1 MGNPVRTAGR
11 MLLPLL
17 AVFLMGMDGPA
28 PDDAER
34 RMLERREEQLAAR
47 IRILRQEQELLLFR
61 GAFSVSDSKYL
72 LLDLHAARGT
82 LSYRNRVLRSFSLKT
97 SPSKAGRILA
107 GPHSLAGKRE
117 DKRGRKSLV
126 FNGAFIIQSKQ
137 PPRINGGEGKL
148 PRITIGKRDLAA
160 IYYALEQGSMV
171 YIMH

>member
-1 MGNPVRTAGR
+1 MSNRVRTAGR
-11 MLLPLL
+11 VLLPLL

-28 PDDAER
+28 PEEAER
-34 RMLERREEQLAAR
+34 GMLERREQQLAAR
-47 IRILRQEQELLLFR
+47 IRTLRQEQELLLYR

-72 LLDLHAARGT
+72 LLDLHTARGT
-82 LSYRNRVLRSFSLKT
+82 LSYRNRLLRSFSLKT
-97 SPSKAGRILA
+97 SSPKSVRIPKGPRVLA
-107 GPHSLAGKRE
+107 EKRE
-117 DKRGRKSLV
+117 DKAGRKALV

-171 YIMH
+171 YIVQ